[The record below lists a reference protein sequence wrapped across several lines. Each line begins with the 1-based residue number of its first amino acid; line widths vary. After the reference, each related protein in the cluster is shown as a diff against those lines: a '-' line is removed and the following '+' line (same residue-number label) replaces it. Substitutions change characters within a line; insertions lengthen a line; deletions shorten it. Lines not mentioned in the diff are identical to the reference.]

1 MAERLIKAKAGFGTA
16 PVFLTAISTILGA
29 ILFLRFGYAVANTG
43 FIGTVGIIILGHV
56 VTIATA
62 LALAEIA
69 TNQRVEGG
77 GEYFIISR
85 SFGLEIGGAIG
96 IALFLSQAIS
106 VAFYV
111 IAFGEALTPLID
123 FLQRDYGIAIV
134 DKRLFTLPATLI
146 LALIIILKGANL
158 GVRVLYVVVG
168 LLAISLLMFFL
179 GGPIE
184 GAESSHKL
192 GLLSRMVDDP
202 DRFFLVFAICF
213 PGFTGMTAGVGLS
226 GDLKNPRKSIPIGT
240 LSATLLGMVVY
251 IGVAYKLTISAS
263 PADLAGDQL
272 IMSRI
277 AVWGPII
284 PIGLAAATVSSALG
298 SAMVAPRTLQAVAL
312 DQLFPSPRLNRAL
325 SRGRP
330 NSNEPTN
337 ASIVVFVI
345 AGVFVALGSVDF
357 VAQIISMIFMLSYGS
372 LCTISLL
379 EHFAADPSYRPSFRS
394 RWYIS
399 LVGALMCVW
408 LMFRMSAPYAVLA
421 LVIMG
426 LLYVVIARTRPDRG
440 GLARLFRGAM
450 FQFGR
455 QLQIVLHRSS
465 RNDAQRNE
473 SWRPAAICMSASSFE
488 RLDALDMLRWISY
501 RFGSAIY
508 IHLVEAYLS
517 RASLEESRD
526 ALERLHRLSD
536 LSGSNI
542 YMDTL
547 INPSYGDALGVVA
560 QLPGLS
566 GTANNLILFEFD
578 KDAPEELDTFVKNY
592 RILTAADF
600 DMCVLAVS
608 DRGFGYR
615 HEIHVWITPTDFD
628 NAPLMILLSYILLGH
643 PDWDGAEIK
652 LFAVFPEEEIEEEKE
667 RMLSL
672 VRSGRLPISA
682 KNIELIVRRPT
693 IKLES
698 LIQERSRDADLTMLG
713 FIGEEVRRRKTDA
726 FTAAEGLGN
735 ILFVS
740 STHEIELYDEDED
753 QEVSLIESE
762 ALTEAK
768 EAVEPEEPQSAHPEA
783 AEVEHDEEGIR
794 ITDSLPDPEQDDP
807 ERAGELEKK

>member
-1 MAERLIKAKAGFGTA
+1 
-16 PVFLTAISTILGA
+16 
-29 ILFLRFGYAVANTG
+29 
-43 FIGTVGIIILGHV
+43 
-56 VTIATA
+56 
-62 LALAEIA
+62 
-69 TNQRVEGG
+69 
-77 GEYFIISR
+77 
-85 SFGLEIGGAIG
+85 
-96 IALFLSQAIS
+96 
-106 VAFYV
+106 
-111 IAFGEALTPLID
+111 
-123 FLQRDYGIAIV
+123 
-134 DKRLFTLPATLI
+134 
-146 LALIIILKGANL
+146 
-158 GVRVLYVVVG
+158 
-168 LLAISLLMFFL
+168 
-179 GGPIE
+179 
-184 GAESSHKL
+184 
-192 GLLSRMVDDP
+192 
-202 DRFFLVFAICF
+202 
-213 PGFTGMTAGVGLS
+213 
-226 GDLKNPRKSIPIGT
+226 
-240 LSATLLGMVVY
+240 
-251 IGVAYKLTISAS
+251 
-263 PADLAGDQL
+263 
-272 IMSRI
+272 
-277 AVWGPII
+277 
-284 PIGLAAATVSSALG
+284 
-298 SAMVAPRTLQAVAL
+298 
-312 DQLFPSPRLNRAL
+312 
-325 SRGRP
+325 
-330 NSNEPTN
+330 
-337 ASIVVFVI
+337 
-345 AGVFVALGSVDF
+345 
-357 VAQIISMIFMLSYGS
+357 
-372 LCTISLL
+372 
-379 EHFAADPSYRPSFRS
+379 
-394 RWYIS
+394 
-399 LVGALMCVW
+399 
-408 LMFRMSAPYAVLA
+408 
-421 LVIMG
+421 
-426 LLYVVIARTRPDRG
+426 
-440 GLARLFRGAM
+440 
-450 FQFGR
+450 
-455 QLQIVLHRSS
+455 
-465 RNDAQRNE
+465 
-473 SWRPAAICMSASSFE
+473 MSASSFE